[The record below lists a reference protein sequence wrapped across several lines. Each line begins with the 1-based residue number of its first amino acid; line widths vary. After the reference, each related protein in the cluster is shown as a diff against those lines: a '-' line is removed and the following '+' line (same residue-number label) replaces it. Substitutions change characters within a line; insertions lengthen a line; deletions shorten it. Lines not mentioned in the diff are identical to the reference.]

1 MGIYNCAS
9 TLEEAL
15 DSLLTQT
22 YQGFKVIMCDDGSK
36 DNTVNVAQSYVDKYP
51 GKFILIK
58 NESNQGLNK
67 TLNNCLKL
75 VDTEYVARMD
85 GDDVCMPERLKT
97 QIDFLDSHKDYA
109 FVSTSM
115 ICFDNEGDFMTLT
128 LKEGSPSKKN
138 FVKSTPFFHA
148 TVLVRAEAYKNVG
161 GYSVNEKL
169 LRVED
174 YHLWFKMYA
183 AGYRGYNLSAPYYK
197 MRDDRNAIARRTWKN
212 RRNEAYVKIVGYK
225 MLHLPI
231 YYYPY
236 ALVPIMKALLPT
248 KLYTYL
254 HRRR

>member
-1 MGIYNCAS
+1 
-9 TLEEAL
+9 
-15 DSLLTQT
+15 
-22 YQGFKVIMCDDGSK
+22 
-36 DNTVNVAQSYVDKYP
+36 
-51 GKFILIK
+51 
-58 NESNQGLNK
+58 
-67 TLNNCLKL
+67 
-75 VDTEYVARMD
+75 MD
-85 GDDVCMPERLKT
+85 GDDVCMPERFKT

-115 ICFDNEGDFMTLT
+115 ICFDSEGDFMTLS
-128 LKEGSPSKKN
+128 LREGSPTKKN
-138 FVKSTPFFHA
+138 FVKSTPFYHA

-161 GYSVNEKL
+161 GYSVDDKL

-183 AGYRGYNLSAPYYK
+183 AGYRGYNLSTPYYK

-212 RRNEAYVKIVGYK
+212 RRNEAYVKIVGHK

-236 ALVPIMKALLPT
+236 ALIPILKALLPT